1 MLLLVSVCFH
11 ENLTLL
17 KAFQDNVEAVL
28 TEGKLIKVDQDAGTM
43 RIAGNDAA
51 AAAGGGGAAAG
62 R

>member
-11 ENLTLL
+11 ANLTLL
-17 KAFQDNVEAVL
+17 KAFQDNVESLL
-28 TEGKLIKVDQDAGTM
+28 TEGKVIRVDQDAGTM

-51 AAAGGGGAAAG
+51 AAGGGGAAAG

>member
-1 MLLLVSVCFH
+1 MLLHVSVCFH
-11 ENLTLL
+11 ANLTLL
-17 KAFQDNVEAVL
+17 KAFPHNVESLL
-28 TEGKLIKVDQDAGTM
+28 TEGKVIRVDQDAGTM

>member
-1 MLLLVSVCFH
+1 MSVCFH

>member
-1 MLLLVSVCFH
+1 MSVCFH

-28 TEGKLIKVDQDAGTM
+28 TEGKLIKVDQDTGTM